1 MSAAEA
7 QLEAL
12 FQNKSRE
19 VQAVRTS
26 LNEEKLRLA
35 AEIAASLDGGN
46 CNSSAGM
53 YKNDEA

>member
-35 AEIAASLDGGN
+35 AEIAAAEGGDGEKEPLVGE
-46 CNSSAGM
+46 
-53 YKNDEA
+53 KKV